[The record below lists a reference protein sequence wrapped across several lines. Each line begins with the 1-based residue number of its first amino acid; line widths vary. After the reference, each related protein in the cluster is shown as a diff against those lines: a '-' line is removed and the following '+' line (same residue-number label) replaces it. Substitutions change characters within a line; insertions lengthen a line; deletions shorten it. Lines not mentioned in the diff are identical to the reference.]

1 MDSLIEGI
9 VRRVV
14 REEIAA
20 VLGQQPFRVA
30 LPLPEAASACGYSL
44 ESIRKAIRDNDLVP
58 SYANAKP
65 VIMVEELVR
74 WLRNLPDE
82 RA

>member
-14 REEIAA
+14 REEIVRLLADK
-20 VLGQQPFRVA
+20 PFRLA
-30 LPLPEAASACGYSL
+30 LTLPEAAAACGYSL
-44 ESIRKAIRDNDLVP
+44 GTIRKAIDDNYLVP
-58 SYANAKP
+58 AYANAKP
-65 VIMVEELVR
+65 VIMVEELER
-74 WLRNLPDE
+74 WLRTLPDE